1 MKKLKKIF
9 RQKEFEILL
18 FFISLILFNLVL
30 LIPSEPNNITTIF
43 AYLFTVWGII
53 IIILFLMSIS

>member
-9 RQKEFEILL
+9 LQKEFEILL
-18 FFISLILFNLVL
+18 FFISLILFNLVF
-30 LIPSEPNNITTIF
+30 LISPEPNNITTIF
-43 AYLFTVWGII
+43 AYLFIVWGII